1 MAHVDVYCG
10 GLRGGLQLLTALPSL
25 LNGFRSMYVADLGRA
40 NVEVLTD
47 RLTTPVRLEVAKYV
61 RTAPSHLTM
70 RRNINVCY
78 AALDDC

>member
-1 MAHVDVYCG
+1 
-10 GLRGGLQLLTALPSL
+10 
-25 LNGFRSMYVADLGRA
+25 MYVADLGRA

-47 RLTTPVRLEVAKYV
+47 GLTTPVRLEVAKYV

-78 AALDDC
+78 AEAVTTRQRLLLF